1 MDKYLLKL
9 FITGRTARS
18 EHAIENLKKICEE
31 ELKDR
36 YDLQVV
42 DVLEMPNLA
51 EDDKV
56 MATPTLIKQLPP
68 PIQRLVGDL
77 VDREKV
83 LKYLDIKKRKE

>member
-18 EHAIENLKKICEE
+18 EHAIENLKKICEK
-31 ELKDR
+31 ELKGK
-36 YDLQVV
+36 YNLQVI

-83 LKYLDIKKRKE
+83 LKYLDIKKRNE

>member
-31 ELKDR
+31 ELKGK
-36 YDLQVV
+36 YNLQVI

-83 LKYLDIKKRKE
+83 LKYLDIKKRNE

>member
-1 MDKYLLKL
+1 MDNYLPKV

-18 EHAIENLKKICEE
+18 ERAIENLKKICEE

-68 PIQRLVGDL
+68 PIQRLLGDL
-77 VDREKV
+77 VDHEKV

>member
-31 ELKDR
+31 ELKGK
-36 YDLQVV
+36 YNLQVI

>member
-31 ELKDR
+31 ELKGK
-36 YDLQVV
+36 YDLQVI

-77 VDREKV
+77 VDRERV

>member
-31 ELKDR
+31 ELKDK
-36 YDLQVV
+36 YDLQVI